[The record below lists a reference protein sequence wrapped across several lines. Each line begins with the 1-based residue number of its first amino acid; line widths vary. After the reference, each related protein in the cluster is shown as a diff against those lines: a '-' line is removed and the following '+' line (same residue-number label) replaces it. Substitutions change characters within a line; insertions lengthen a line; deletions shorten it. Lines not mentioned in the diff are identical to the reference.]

1 MLETKLLEKLKKHPF
16 LLAPMAG
23 ITDRIFRLFMKKQGA
38 GIVTSEFVSAKAL
51 THNNE
56 KTKKMTEFFEEER
69 PVGIQIFGQE
79 PKALIEAAQFV
90 EQSGADFVDINLG
103 CPVKK
108 IVRQGAGCALLK
120 EPEKL
125 KKILRGIKNKIQ
137 IPLTLKIR
145 TGWDQENR
153 NASDI
158 VRLAWDEGVTWVTIH
173 GRTRSQAY
181 TGKAD
186 WDYITRVKTESPIPI
201 IGNGDIIS
209 AEKAVDLLKK
219 SGCNGVMIGRGCL
232 KNPWIFQ
239 QSLKLLKDQSEKVL
253 SWNYLPLFEF
263 IRVQGEKFSDQKHSG
278 LLLKKLATWYSSGL
292 PGASEFRQSVFS
304 ARSLDEIF
312 NSIVNYYSDLHPK
325 MRKDTSHQAFLMGG
339 HG

>member
-1 MLETKLLEKLKKHPF
+1 MTEDKLLEKLKEHPF

-23 ITDRIFRLFMKKQGA
+23 ITDSLFRLLMKKQGA

-51 THNNE
+51 SHNNE
-56 KTKKMTEFFEEER
+56 KTKKMMEFLEEER

-79 PKALIEAAQFV
+79 TEALIQAARYV
-90 EQSGADFVDINLG
+90 EQLGADFVDLNLG

-108 IVRQGAGCALLK
+108 IVKGGSGAALLK

-125 KKILRGIKNKIQ
+125 KKILRGIKNNIQ
-137 IPLTLKIR
+137 IPLTIKIR
-145 TGWDQENR
+145 TGWDQQSR
-153 NASDI
+153 NARDI
-158 VRLAWDEGVTWVTIH
+158 VRLAHDEGVTWVAIH

-186 WDYITRVKTESPIPI
+186 WDYIAKVKAASPIPI
-201 IGNGDIIS
+201 IGNGDITS
-209 AEKAVDLLKK
+209 ADKAVDFLKK

-239 QSLKLLKDQSEKVL
+239 QSLKLWNNSEVNVL
-253 SWNYLPLFEF
+253 SQNYIPLFEF
-263 IRVQGEKFSDQKHSG
+263 ICLQSQKLSDKKPLN
-278 LLLKKLATWYSSGL
+278 LLLKKLAIWYSSGL

-304 ARSLDEIF
+304 ARNPDEIF
-312 NSIVNYYSDLHPK
+312 NSIASYYSSLHPK